1 MAAKKKAEVEQ
12 EREIRR
18 QEQQQKRL
26 EATRKREA
34 QVRQGTESK
43 SVTTTKSSPNTSS
56 PFSFF
61 GGNRQ
66 QQVPEV
72 KKWKQNKDGSIS
84 GLIYNSKSFQDGTR
98 VTTSPVPKG
107 ARKGTV
113 VKTAAGTNYSL
124 M

>member
-12 EREIRR
+12 ERETRR
-18 QEQQQKRL
+18 QEQLQKRL

-34 QVRQGTESK
+34 QARQGTK
-43 SVTTTKSSPNTSS
+43 SVTTTKSPPSISS
-56 PFSFF
+56 QFSIF
-61 GGNRQ
+61 GGNRRQ

-84 GLIYNSKSFQDGTR
+84 GLIFNSKSLQDGTR

-107 ARKGTV
+107 AKKGTV

>member
-12 EREIRR
+12 ERETRR
-18 QEQQQKRL
+18 QEQLQRRL

-34 QVRQGTESK
+34 QARQGTK
-43 SVTTTKSSPNTSS
+43 SVTTTKSPPSISS
-56 PFSFF
+56 PFSIF
-61 GGNRQ
+61 GRNRRQ
-66 QQVPEV
+66 QQVPEM

-84 GLIYNSKSFQDGTR
+84 GLIFNSKSFQDGTR

-107 ARKGTV
+107 AKKGTV